1 MVGTFVLGNVRAE
14 TVDKFT
20 LSQAG
25 LIYIYMAGLI
35 YIYMV
40 CALDKNLLCAS
51 DRSGHVLHLRQRSS
65 DKERSVCTPDKDLLC
80 TALEKDKD
88 LLCASDHVLIM

>member
-1 MVGTFVLGNVRAE
+1 
-14 TVDKFT
+14 
-20 LSQAG
+20 
-25 LIYIYMAGLI
+25 
-35 YIYMV
+35 MV

>member
-1 MVGTFVLGNVRAE
+1 MVGTFVLDNVSAE
-14 TVDKFT
+14 AVDKFT

-25 LIYIYMAGLI
+25 LIHIYMYL
-35 YIYMV
+35 V

-51 DRSGHVLHLRQRSS
+51 DRDLVSHLRQRSS
-65 DKERSVCTPDKDLLC
+65 DKERSVCTPDKDLQC